1 MSFSHSKLT
10 KRKNLDPSSRRE
22 PAKFR
27 STASSRP
34 RLPIAFGF
42 AARFSA
48 RASFTN
54 QNREFSIQIIQ
65 SKKKSSSLW
74 WMMFGGRSLLKRRA
88 SIHRAQRHATRHF
101 PTRKTTRIA
110 LKTTLSIKRARKI
123 EPHVPDLLL
132 NLAPCLPRGA
142 HILDVLCSKRKTKTK
157 KKTKKKNDTHHF
169 FLTVRGELHRR
180 SLRSRHRRRSRREP
194 RSRLWF
200 LLLLRFQ
207 VALERLFVKGFRECH
222 SFCCSRM

>member
-1 MSFSHSKLT
+1 MT

-34 RLPIAFGF
+34 RIPIAFGF
-42 AARFSA
+42 AARFSP

-54 QNREFSIQIIQ
+54 QNREFSNSLIQ
-65 SKKKSSSLW
+65 SKKKSSPLCDGGW
-74 WMMFGGRSLLKRRA
+74 RMLGGRSLLKRRA
-88 SIHRAQRHATRHF
+88 SIHRAQRHTTRHF

-123 EPHVPDLLL
+123 EPHILDLLL
-132 NLAPCLPRGA
+132 NLAPSLPRGA
-142 HILDVLCSKRKTKTK
+142 HILDVLCSKEKQKQKR
-157 KKTKKKNDTHHF
+157 KTKKKNNDAHHF

-200 LLLLRFQ
+200 LLLLLRFQ

-222 SFCCSRM
+222 FLFVCVSD